1 MHYLK
6 RSQIGGVASALL
18 LCAAWSAHAQDTAT
32 TNSSNTSGNA
42 SAPVLGPPA
51 LKDFQLEPRERLVT
65 QPNPQPERP
74 AAPPPQQQQPPPGQP
89 QQPAPQSEARRPAP
103 SPAQPTRTVEP
114 APQPGSGPIPPIV
127 AEPEVGPTPSFETPM
142 APTPSVPMPAPQSEA
157 ESETSWWLYALPL
170 AGLIVVGTALLRRR
184 RRRIGEESEV
194 ETVVSSPA
202 VASATPARPEPAP
215 RPWLEVELKAQRAS
229 FTATEWVVQFELS
242 VANTGAVPARNLK
255 IDVMLFNA
263 GKEQDKEI
271 GAFFRTAGQQSTKL
285 ALPGLDP
292 GRTGI
297 IDGEVA
303 MPLAEVKAMKLNNQ
317 TLFIPVAAVNALYQW
332 GEEGNTGQTAKS
344 YIVGRELQEPSEKM
358 GAFRLDLGPR
368 IWRTVGQRQ
377 HKLARRF

>member
-1 MHYLK
+1 MQHVK
-6 RSQIGGVASALL
+6 RSQIGGVGSALL
-18 LCAAWSAHAQDTAT
+18 LCAAWSAHAQD
-32 TNSSNTSGNA
+32 NSSNTGGNS

-65 QPNPQPERP
+65 QPAPQPVQEPTTP
-74 AAPPPQQQQPPPGQP
+74 APQQQPPAARPQPATDAQP
-89 QQPAPQSEARRPAP
+89 QARRPAP
-103 SPAQPTRTVEP
+103 TPARPAQPIDAEPAAPGTANAPPIIVPEPETVPTPSLETPIAPAPSDP
-114 APQPGSGPIPPIV
+114 APQAGTGSN
-127 AEPEVGPTPSFETPM
+127 
-142 APTPSVPMPAPQSEA
+142 
-157 ESETSWWLYALPL
+157 WWQYLLPL
-170 AGLIVVGTALLRRR
+170 VGLIIVGTLLLRRR
-184 RRRIGEESEV
+184 RAAEGSDVEESDAPPAAF
-194 ETVVSSPA
+194 TAPA
-202 VASATPARPEPAP
+202 VRPEPSP
-215 RPWLEVELKAQRAS
+215 RPWIEVELKAQRAS
-229 FTATEWVVQFELS
+229 FTETEWIVQFELS
-242 VANTGAVPARNLK
+242 VANTGAASARNLK

-285 ALPGLDP
+285 VLPGLDS

-303 MPLAEVKAMKLNNQ
+303 MPLAEVRAMKLNNQ
-317 TLFIPVAAVNALYQW
+317 TLFIPVVAVNALYEW
-332 GEEGNTGQTAKS
+332 GAEGHNGQTAKS